1 MTHKEIKTA
10 LLESGTRFTTKSKIS
25 RNEVEF
31 EMNKYNEPQDWDPI
45 GTGMSVRSIGNMFV
59 FDSMNVEMIGTRQMI
74 LYTFTMLGRKIVEKV
89 RFEDINIVRV
99 GL

>member
-1 MTHKEIKTA
+1 MTSKEIKTT
-10 LLESGTRFTTKSKIS
+10 LLKSGTRFTLKTKSNIIDG
-25 RNEVEF
+25 VEF

-45 GTGMSVRSIGNMFV
+45 GTGMSVRSRNSM

-74 LYTFTMLGRKIVEKV
+74 LYTFTMLGRKIKETV

>member
-10 LLESGTRFTTKSKIS
+10 LLESGTRFTLKTKSNIIDG
-25 RNEVEF
+25 VEF

-45 GTGMSVRSIGNMFV
+45 GTGMSVRSRNSM
-59 FDSMNVEMIGTRQMI
+59 FDSMNVEMIGTRQMV
-74 LYTFTMLGRKIVEKV
+74 LYTFTMLGRKIKETV

>member
-10 LLESGTRFTTKSKIS
+10 LLESGTRFTLKTKSNIIDG
-25 RNEVEF
+25 VEF

-45 GTGMSVRSIGNMFV
+45 GTGMSVRSIGNMF
-59 FDSMNVEMIGTRQMI
+59 DSMNVEMIGTRQMV
-74 LYTFTMLGRKIVEKV
+74 LYTFTMLGRKIKETV

>member
-10 LLESGTRFTTKSKIS
+10 LLESGTRFTTKSKIGG
-25 RNEVEF
+25 NEVEF

-45 GTGMSVRSIGNMFV
+45 GTGMSVRSRNSML
-59 FDSMNVEMIGTRQMI
+59 DSMNVEMIGTRQMI
-74 LYTFTMLGRKIVEKV
+74 LYTFTMLGRKIKETV

>member
-10 LLESGTRFTTKSKIS
+10 LLESGTRFTLKTKSNITDG
-25 RNEVEF
+25 VEF

-45 GTGMSVRSIGNMFV
+45 GTGMSVRSRNSM
-59 FDSMNVEMIGTRQMI
+59 FDSMNVEMIGTRQMV

-89 RFEDINIVRV
+89 RFEDINIVKV